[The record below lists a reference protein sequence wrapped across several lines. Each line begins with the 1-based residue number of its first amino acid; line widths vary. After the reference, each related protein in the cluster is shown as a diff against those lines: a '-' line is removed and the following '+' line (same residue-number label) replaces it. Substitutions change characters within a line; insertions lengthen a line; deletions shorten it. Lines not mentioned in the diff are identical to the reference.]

1 MDSYERLWAA
11 AHLKDYDRPPFCDNE
26 WNEILGEM
34 TPLLAGCLV
43 RADRQ
48 YSEDERAAAVCAS
61 MDMIPWSHIYDH
73 PRYPVLGPIPR
84 SREGELRVDADGF
97 HHVAHGYTEWITQRP
112 FHDLPGFLAYLERK
126 AAQARR
132 ERPRLPED
140 FGDKLRYARRM
151 LPGVR
156 IGLPYL
162 GAGLDSLYPLAGWEI
177 MAQAVSEAPQAIAD
191 YLAITAERTARWVH
205 LYAEQLPASE
215 CPVALGA
222 YSDIACNHGLLLSP
236 AFLRRALAPAVRIL
250 AAAYH
255 EHGIQVVYHSEG
267 NIRQFLAGL
276 IEAGVDGIN
285 PLSPSEG
292 MDAVEIRQLYPRLIL
307 WGGIDERAVLVNGSP
322 EQFRTEVHRVVHGV
336 GRGLILGSSG
346 GVHPAI
352 PAENAIAMVQA
363 LRTRCQSESA
373 APSGSNII

>member
-1 MDSYERLWAA
+1 
-11 AHLKDYDRPPFCDNE
+11 
-26 WNEILGEM
+26 
-34 TPLLAGCLV
+34 
-43 RADRQ
+43 
-48 YSEDERAAAVCAS
+48 
-61 MDMIPWSHIYDH
+61 
-73 PRYPVLGPIPR
+73 
-84 SREGELRVDADGF
+84 VDADGF
-97 HHVAHGYTEWITQRP
+97 HHVAHGYTEWITERP
-112 FHDLPGFLAYLERK
+112 FHDLPGFLDYLARK
-126 AAQARR
+126 AEQARR
-132 ERPRLPED
+132 ASVQLPEG
-140 FGDKLRYARRM
+140 FAERLGYARRM

-156 IGLPYL
+156 IALPYL
-162 GAGLDSLYPLAGWEI
+162 GAGLDGLYPLAGWEI

-236 AFLRRALAPAVRIL
+236 RFLRLALAPAVRII

-255 EHGIQVVYHSEG
+255 EHGLQVVYHSEG
-267 NIRQFLAGL
+267 NIRQFLDGL

-292 MDAVEIRQLYPRLIL
+292 MDAVEIRRLYPRLIL
-307 WGGIDERAVLVNGSP
+307 WGGIDERAVLVNSAP
-322 EQFRTEVHRVVHGV
+322 EAVRAEVRRVVQGV

-352 PAENAIAMVQA
+352 PAENAVAMIRE
-363 LRTRCQSESA
+363 LRGDGKS
-373 APSGSNII
+373 